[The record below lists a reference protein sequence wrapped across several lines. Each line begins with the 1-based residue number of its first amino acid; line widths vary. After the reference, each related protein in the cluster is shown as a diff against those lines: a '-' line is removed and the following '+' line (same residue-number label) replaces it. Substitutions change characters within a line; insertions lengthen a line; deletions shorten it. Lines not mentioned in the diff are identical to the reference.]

1 MNFMLIFFYLQK
13 HCVCQLCD
21 IDTYILLYI
30 YNTYIYVWDHMCFI
44 WFHLMLFISYF
55 MRQFYFSLL
64 LCVWVLRRYCY
75 VAYFQAPCI
84 SFTKELKAANDE
96 EKFDI
101 SYLMSYMN
109 ILREICKT
117 FHSAF
122 DSISIVSY
130 DSGFDKLCY

>member
-1 MNFMLIFFYLQK
+1 MPLPFTFV
-13 HCVCQLCD
+13 CVC
-21 IDTYILLYI
+21 
-30 YNTYIYVWDHMCFI
+30 
-44 WFHLMLFISYF
+44 
-55 MRQFYFSLL
+55 
-64 LCVWVLRRYCY
+64 VLRRYCY
-75 VAYFQAPCI
+75 VAYFQAACI
-84 SFTKELKAANDE
+84 SLTKELKAANDE